1 MADKD
6 GRPVSSTT
14 GTDLSRVTIV
24 APRRRIDLSLPAD
37 VPLAHMLPTLLR
49 AAGEGLA
56 DAGLAHSGWV
66 LQRLE
71 DAPFDAGR
79 SLNQLGVRDGE
90 VLYFRPGMAHIP
102 DMSFDDV
109 ADVIATGIKD
119 RSDRWRPQ
127 TTRAFGQGAAGA
139 ALVIGA
145 VIIALSGPPWTAPTI
160 AAGLVALLLLIGAT
174 ALSRAFGDSGAGAVL
189 GYAAVPYGFLAGLF
203 APARHGLDIT
213 KVGAPHLLAGF
224 GAAMLVAIIAGF
236 AVADGVPTFLGVAIA
251 AGMGTIGAGVSYGFH
266 GLPPAGVAGT
276 VAAVVMGFTAL
287 IPPLSFRLARLPLP
301 PVPTSAEDLRRDT
314 EVVNGEVVLKR
325 TAVADRFATGLVAAV
340 ALVAMGGLLFLAG
353 SGTWSGPVTAAAVSV
368 SLLLRARVFRGRGQR
383 AWMLA
388 AGLAGLGALDIG
400 LALRGSQVTALAGV
414 LLPLLVLAGVVIG
427 MAMWLPGHRPTPF
440 WGRASDIID
449 MIVIISLIPLAL
461 AVLDVYS
468 AVRGLSG

>member
-1 MADKD
+1 M
-6 GRPVSSTT
+6 SSTA

-49 AAGEGLA
+49 AAGEGMA

-71 DAPFDAGR
+71 DAPFDNGR
-79 SLNQLGVRDGE
+79 SLGQLGVRDGE

-102 DMSFDDV
+102 EMSFDDV

-119 RSDRWRPQ
+119 RSNRWRPH
-127 TTRAFGQGAAGA
+127 TTRSFGQGAAGA
-139 ALVIGA
+139 ALAVGA
-145 VIIALSGPPWTAPTI
+145 IVIALSGPPWMAPTI
-160 AAGLVALLLLIGAT
+160 AAAIVALLLLIGAL
-174 ALSRAFGDSGAGAVL
+174 ALSRAFGDSGAGAIL
-189 GYAAVPYGFLAGLF
+189 GYAAVPYGFLAGAF
-203 APARHGLDIT
+203 APARSGMELT
-213 KVGAPHLLAGF
+213 QLAAPHLLAGF
-224 GAAMLVAIIAGF
+224 GAATLVAIIAGF

-251 AGMGTIGAGVSYGFH
+251 AAMGTLGAGASYVFS
-266 GLPPAGVAGT
+266 GLPAAGVAGT
-276 VAAVVMGFTAL
+276 VAAIVMAFTAL

-314 EVVNGEVVLKR
+314 EIVDGKVVLKR
-325 TAVADRFATGLVAAV
+325 TIAADRFATGLVAAV
-340 ALVAMGGLLFLAG
+340 ALVAMGGLLFLV
-353 SGTWSGPVTAAAVSV
+353 SSKSWTGPVTAAAVSV

-383 AWMLA
+383 AWMLV
-388 AGLAGLGALDIG
+388 AGLVGLGALDIG
-400 LALRGSQVTALAGV
+400 LALRGSQVATLAGV
-414 LLPLLVLAGVVIG
+414 LLPLLILAGVVVG

-440 WGRASDIID
+440 WGRAGDIVD

-461 AVLDVYS
+461 AVLDVYG

>member
-1 MADKD
+1 
-6 GRPVSSTT
+6 VSSTA

-49 AAGEGLA
+49 AAGEGMA

-71 DAPFDAGR
+71 DAPFDPGR
-79 SLNQLGVRDGE
+79 SLGQLGVRDGE

-102 DMSFDDV
+102 EMSFDDV

-119 RSDRWRPQ
+119 RSNRWRSH

-139 ALVIGA
+139 ALAVGA
-145 VIIALSGPPWTAPTI
+145 VVIALSGPPWIAPTI
-160 AAGLVALLLLIGAT
+160 AALIVALLLLVGGL
-174 ALSRAFGDSGAGAVL
+174 ALSRAFGDAEAGAIL

-203 APARHGLDIT
+203 APAKRGLELTD
-213 KVGAPHLLAGF
+213 VGAPHLLAAF
-224 GAAMLVAIIAGF
+224 GAATLVAIIAVF
-236 AVADGVPTFLGVAIA
+236 AVADGVPNFLGVAIA
-251 AGMGTIGAGVSYGFH
+251 AALGAIGAGASYLFEGV
-266 GLPPAGVAGT
+266 PAAGVAGT
-276 VAAVVMGFTAL
+276 VAAVVMAFTAL

-314 EVVNGEVVLKR
+314 EVIDGKVVLKR
-325 TAVADRFATGLVAAV
+325 TVAADRFATGLVAAV
-340 ALVAMGGLLFLAG
+340 ALVTIGGMLFLV
-353 SGTWSGPVTAAAVSV
+353 SSPKWTGPVTAAAVSV

-383 AWMLA
+383 AWMLV
-388 AGLAGLGALDIG
+388 AGLLGLGALDIG
-400 LALRGSQVTALAGV
+400 LALRGSQVATLAGV

-427 MAMWLPGHRPTPF
+427 MAIWLPSHRPTPF
-440 WGRASDIID
+440 WGRAGDIID

-461 AVLDVYS
+461 AALDVYN